1 MDSQCV
7 STRRQGKRGGQ
18 GGPGSGAPGHTRPGP
33 TPPRFA
39 EVAHRALL
47 AIVQVSSSAQVH
59 NRYVAILDQ
68 EEDRCLYVH
77 CASVHISSR
86 SGCRPRDPAFAQL
99 ARDLRAAAGLAD
111 PALRAAFPRP
121 FPSQPGRDLRA
132 AGGLAFPVA
141 TLAACP
147 RPDRR
152 SAGVTTGDAKQCKSG
167 RLAPFFCFFPFVALP
182 LLGRRVGLVT

>member
-1 MDSQCV
+1 MCRV
-7 STRRQGKRGGQ
+7 HRT
-18 GGPGSGAPGHTRPGP
+18 APPPRTS
-33 TPPRFA
+33 PPRFA
-39 EVAHRALL
+39 EVAQRALL

-68 EEDRCLYVH
+68 EEDRCLFVH

-132 AGGLAFPVA
+132 AGGLAFPVP
-141 TLAACP
+141 TFAACT
-147 RPDRR
+147 RLDRR
-152 SAGVTTGDAKQCKSG
+152 SAVVTTGDAKQSKSG
-167 RLAPFFCFFPFVALP
+167 RLTPFFLFFSRLLPFPFWGAV
-182 LLGRRVGLVT
+182 